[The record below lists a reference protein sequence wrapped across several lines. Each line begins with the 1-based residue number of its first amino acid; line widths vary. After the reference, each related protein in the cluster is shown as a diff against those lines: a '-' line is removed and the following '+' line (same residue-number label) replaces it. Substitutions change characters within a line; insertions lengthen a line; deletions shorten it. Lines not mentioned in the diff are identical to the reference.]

1 MTDGRAAAQPSGPE
15 GCRSRVIRGM
25 LCGLESWGNDSMRV
39 RALCIVRRMALCMSL
54 AAVSL
59 ATFGAVSIARAQTTD
74 VVVGVPIRDGQ
85 AGPPQ
90 PGVIVDL
97 EGKRQR
103 DALPAPVIIQQ
114 LEGPG
119 TTTVTPK
126 FGGGYTVENDKG
138 TTTTVQPKFGGGYS
152 VQNQDGSKTEVTP
165 KFGGGYT
172 VEKQGPTAKPR

>member
-1 MTDGRAAAQPSGPE
+1 
-15 GCRSRVIRGM
+15 
-25 LCGLESWGNDSMRV
+25 MRM
-39 RALCIVRRMALCMSL
+39 RALCMALS
-54 AAVSL
+54 AVSL
-59 ATFGAVSIARAQTTD
+59 ATFGAAFVAGAQTTD

-103 DALPAPVIIQQ
+103 DALPAPVLIQE

-119 TTTVTPK
+119 TTTVTPR
-126 FGGGYTVENDKG
+126 FGGGYTVENEKG

-152 VQNQDGSKTEVTP
+152 VQKSDGSKTEVTP

-172 VEKQGPTAKPR
+172 VEKQAPTAKPR